1 MLNDFHFEYM
11 LIEKVAS
18 RLMRMKSQGNIII
31 AVPTLFYS
39 YDSVSVVGL
48 KRFRNKHEYIQVTN
62 IETF

>member
-1 MLNDFHFEYM
+1 M

-39 YDSVSVVGL
+39 YYSMSGL

-62 IETF
+62 IEIF